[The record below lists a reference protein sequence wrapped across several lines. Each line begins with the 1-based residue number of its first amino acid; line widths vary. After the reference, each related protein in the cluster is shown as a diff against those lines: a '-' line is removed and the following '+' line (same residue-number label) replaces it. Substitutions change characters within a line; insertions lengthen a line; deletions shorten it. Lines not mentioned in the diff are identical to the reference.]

1 MNSQLAATFGLPAP
15 GFPVAVGGT
24 VQRVYDDLRK
34 RIITI
39 QLPPDTTLSRGELTE
54 TYEVSQTPIR
64 EALQLLKQE
73 GLVRIYPQSRTVVTR
88 IDVLQ
93 IYEAH
98 FLRVALETEVCRR
111 LAADP
116 ELDPAIITRAR
127 SIIKMQR
134 AVADDP
140 EQITIFQELDELFH
154 QTLFAGVKRSNLHQ
168 LVRER
173 SGHLERIRRL
183 HLPETGKIVSILDG
197 HQAIVEAIAARDER
211 AAVEA
216 IREHLSRTVAK
227 VEDMR
232 KEFPHYFI

>member
-1 MNSQLAATFGLPAP
+1 MTTSLAQTFGLAP
-15 GFPVAVGGT
+15 SGYAAIAGST

-39 QLPPDTTLSRGELTE
+39 QLPPDTTLARTELTE

-64 EALQLLKQE
+64 EAMQLLKQE

-88 IDVLQ
+88 IDVPQ

-111 LAADP
+111 LALEP
-116 ELDPAIITRAR
+116 EPSTVTRAR
-127 SIIKMQR
+127 SIIKMQE

-140 EQITIFQELDELFH
+140 DQLSIFQELDELFH
-154 QTLFAGVKRSNLHQ
+154 QTLFAGVKRSGLHQ
-168 LVRER
+168 LIRER

-183 HLPETGKIVSILDG
+183 HLPEKSKIINILAG
-197 HQAIVEAIAARDER
+197 HRAIVDAIAEGNEA
-211 AAVEA
+211 AAVAA
-216 IREHLSRTVAK
+216 IRDHLSRTVSK
-227 VEDMR
+227 VEDLR
-232 KEFPHYFI
+232 AEFPHYFA

>member
-1 MNSQLAATFGLPAP
+1 MNSQLAATFGLSAP
-15 GFPVAVGGT
+15 GFPVVVGGT

-88 IDVLQ
+88 IDILQ

-116 ELDPAIITRAR
+116 DPTVIMRAR
-127 SIIKMQR
+127 SIIKMQA

-140 EQITIFQELDELFH
+140 EQIAIFQELDELFH
-154 QTLFAGVKRSNLHQ
+154 QTLFAGVKRSSLHQ

-183 HLPETGKIVSILDG
+183 HLPEKGKIDSILDG
-197 HQAIVEAIAARDER
+197 HHAIIEAIATRDEQG
-211 AAVEA
+211 AVDA

-227 VEDMR
+227 VEDLR
-232 KEFPHYFI
+232 KEFPQYFA